1 MEKKI
6 RVMRIKDTCSCM
18 NLYMEL
24 LADEEVHKARC
35 SSSRSIKKADEK
47 IDLYSRRLVEE
58 DTRLGQYKEEEKE
71 AKKLATLP
79 SAKIYFM
86 YQPLDQDGRAMGN
99 PIYTKVNTIADG
111 MEMLKKEWEILRG
124 FGDDYS
130 IVVRDDGVI
139 EECERLESEIATL
152 QQKLKTLRTQLGE

>member
-1 MEKKI
+1 MEKRF
-6 RVMRIKDTCSCM
+6 RVMRIEETCSCI

-24 LADEEVHKARC
+24 LAEEEAHKARC
-35 SSSRSIKKADEK
+35 SSPKSIKKANEK
-47 IDLYSRRLVEE
+47 IDFYNRRLTEE
-58 DTRLGQYKEEEKE
+58 DTRLGKYKEEEKE

-86 YQPLDQDGRAMGN
+86 YQPLNQDGRAVGN

-111 MEMLKKEWEILRG
+111 MKMLKTKWDILRG

-130 IVVRDDGVI
+130 IIVRDDGVI
-139 EECERLESEIATL
+139 EECERIENEIAIL
-152 QQKLKTLRTQLGE
+152 QQKLKTLKTQMGD